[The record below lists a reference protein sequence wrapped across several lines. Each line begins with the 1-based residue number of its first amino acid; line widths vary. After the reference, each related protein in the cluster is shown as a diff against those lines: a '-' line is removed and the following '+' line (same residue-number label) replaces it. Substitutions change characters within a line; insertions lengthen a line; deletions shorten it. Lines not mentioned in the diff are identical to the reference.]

1 MLYQILNA
9 KILTPLEETAGAVV
23 VRDGR
28 FAEISARP
36 LDGVPS
42 VDARGLYL
50 APGFIDLHV
59 HGGGRCT
66 PMSGRAQDVLAMCR
80 AHALRGTTSI
90 LPTTLAAP
98 KDMLLRAV
106 SAIEEARRADAP
118 FRILGAHMEGPCLNP
133 AQAGAQAPGA
143 LTLPKDLNLDE
154 FLDACPSVRM
164 MGVAPELDGGMALG
178 DRLAEKSIVAS
189 IAHSNATYDQVV
201 EAAAHGYRDITHLYS
216 ACSGIVRVGG
226 FRVPGVIEAGL
237 NLDEYTVQVI
247 ADGRHLPIP
256 LLQLI
261 YRCRGAENII
271 LITDGLEFAAADDL
285 KEGEIYT
292 QFNGVRALYEDGVMK
307 LPDRTAFAGSAATM
321 DRLVFHMRKAGV
333 PMAEA
338 VRMATL
344 NPAMRIGETKLGR
357 IAPGCAADFVLF
369 DDDINVKLVATG
381 GRALRDDWK
390 ILEDARA

>member
-1 MLYQILNA
+1 MLYQILGA
-9 KILTPLEETAGAVV
+9 KILTPLEEVAGAVV

-28 FAEISARP
+28 FVGIAARP
-36 LDGVPS
+36 LEHVPS

-66 PMSGRAQDVLAMCR
+66 PMSGRTQDVLAMCR
-80 AHALRGTTSI
+80 AHALHGTTSI

-98 KDMLLRAV
+98 RDMLLRAV
-106 SAIEEARRADAP
+106 SAVEEARHSEAP
-118 FRILGAHMEGPCLNP
+118 FRILGVHMEGPCLNP
-133 AQAGAQAPGA
+133 AQAGAQEPGV
-143 LTLPKDLNLDE
+143 LTLPADLNLDE
-154 FLDACPSVRM
+154 FLAACPSIRM
-164 MGVAPELDGGMALG
+164 MGVAPELEGGMTLG
-178 DRLAEKSIVAS
+178 DRLAEKGIVAS
-189 IAHSNATYDQVV
+189 IAHSNATYAQVV
-201 EAAAHGYRDITHLYS
+201 EAASHGYRDITHLYS

-247 ADGRHLPIP
+247 ADGRHLPVP

-261 YRCRGAENII
+261 YRCRGADSI
-271 LITDGLEFAAADDL
+271 LLVTDGLEFAAADNL

-321 DRLVFHMRKAGV
+321 DRLVFHMHRAGV
-333 PMAEA
+333 PMDEA

-344 NPAMRIGETKLGR
+344 NPAMRIGEAKLGR
-357 IAPGCAADFVLF
+357 IAPDCMADFVLF

-390 ILEDARA
+390 ILEGMCA

>member
-1 MLYQILNA
+1 
-9 KILTPLEETAGAVV
+9 
-23 VRDGR
+23 
-28 FAEISARP
+28 
-36 LDGVPS
+36 
-42 VDARGLYL
+42 
-50 APGFIDLHV
+50 
-59 HGGGRCT
+59 
-66 PMSGRAQDVLAMCR
+66 MSGRAQDVLAMCR

-178 DRLAEKSIVAS
+178 DRLAEKGVVAS

-201 EAAAHGYRDITHLYS
+201 EASVHGYRDITHLYS

-321 DRLVFHMRKAGV
+321 DQLVFHMRKAGV

-357 IAPGCAADFVLF
+357 IGPGCAADFLLF